1 VNGKSNNSVADG
13 WAPIAS
19 HSIEIE
25 LNPGEQKEYVFII
38 GYVENK
44 DEEKWES
51 KGVINKK
58 KAYEMIEQF
67 NTVEKVDKAFEELK
81 SYWNALLSKY
91 FLESHDEKL
100 NRMVNIWNQYQCMV
114 TFNMSRSASYLNPVS
129 EEVWVSEIQTRT
141 CWDLYTRYPKEQEKG
156 F

>member
-1 VNGKSNNSVADG
+1 LSQPQHSGNSVADG

-51 KGVINKK
+51 KVSSTRKK
-58 KAYEMIEQF
+58 LMK
-67 NTVEKVDKAFEELK
+67 
-81 SYWNALLSKY
+81 
-91 FLESHDEKL
+91 
-100 NRMVNIWNQYQCMV
+100 
-114 TFNMSRSASYLNPVS
+114 
-129 EEVWVSEIQTRT
+129 
-141 CWDLYTRYPKEQEKG
+141 
-156 F
+156 